1 MMLRRF
7 AAIVMASA
15 LLPLAARAEPIKLI
29 FATTSSPDIALVQ
42 KVFDPWAAQV
52 SAASGGTLDV
62 EVRNGTTI
70 ADAKNYYD
78 RVTND
83 VAQIAFGMEG
93 LIGNRFPLSAAAG
106 LPYVVDPN
114 DAVAASVAFWRL
126 YKSGIMDK
134 EYGDLKPVML
144 AVLPPS
150 FLHFVKVPK
159 SIEETRGLK
168 LIASG
173 KERSELVER
182 LGYAPIS
189 APTADMYSMLQRG
202 AAAGVVGAWPSFTT
216 FKLQEVT
223 FYHLEVPLGSSTS
236 IVFMTAKRFAAL
248 PPQARK
254 AIDDNATEAQ
264 SRHFAEVWQET
275 ADDARTTTKKMPG
288 QVFGQ
293 LDPQTAKK
301 WQSEAQAVLDEWSQA
316 NPGGKEV
323 LTKFRALLADV
334 KAGR

>member
-1 MMLRRF
+1 MAL
-7 AAIVMASA
+7 AIA
-15 LLPLAARAEPIKLI
+15 PLAMMPRAAHAEPVKLI

-42 KVFDPWAAQV
+42 KVFDPWAAKV
-52 SAASGGTLDV
+52 NAESGGTLDID
-62 EVRNGTTI
+62 VRNGSTI
-70 ADAKNYYD
+70 ANATNYYD
-78 RVTND
+78 RVVNN
-83 VAQIAFGMEG
+83 VVQIAFGMEG

-106 LPYVVDPN
+106 LPYVIDPN
-114 DAVAASVAFWRL
+114 DAVAASVALWRL
-126 YKSGIMDK
+126 YKSGAMDA

-150 FLHFVKVPK
+150 FLHFVKPPA

-168 LIASG
+168 LIVSG

-189 APTADMYSMLQRG
+189 GPTADMYSMLQRG

-223 FYHLEVPLGSSTS
+223 LYHLEVPLGSSTS
-236 IVFMTAKRFAAL
+236 IVFMTEKRFASL
-248 PPQARK
+248 PQAARK

-264 SRHFAEVWQET
+264 SRHFGEVWQAT
-275 ADDARTTTKKMPG
+275 ADDARATTAKMPG

-293 LDPQTAKK
+293 LDPATAQK
-301 WQSEAQAVLDEWSQA
+301 WQSEAEKVLDEWSQA
-316 NPGGKEV
+316 TPGGKEV
-323 LTKFRALLADV
+323 LTKFRAMLADV
-334 KAGR
+334 KAGK

>member
-1 MMLRRF
+1 MTLGRF
-7 AAIVMASA
+7 GAVVVAIAM
-15 LLPLAARAEPIKLI
+15 LPLAARAEPMKLI

-52 SAASGGTLDV
+52 SAASGGTLDI
-62 EVRNGTTI
+62 EVRNGTAV
-70 ADAKNYYD
+70 ADAANYYD
-78 RVTND
+78 RVTSD
-83 VAQIAFGMEG
+83 VAQVAFGMEG
-93 LIGNRFPLSAAAG
+93 VIGNRFPLSAAAG
-106 LPYVVDPN
+106 LPYVIEPK

-126 YKSGIMDK
+126 YKSGAMDK
-134 EYGDLKPVML
+134 EYGDLKPIML

-168 LIASG
+168 LISAG

-223 FYHLEVPLGSSTS
+223 LYHLEVPLGSSTS

-248 PPQARK
+248 PPQAQK
-254 AIDDNATEAQ
+254 AINDNATEAQ
-264 SRHFAEVWQET
+264 SRHFAEIWQET
-275 ADDARTTTKKMPG
+275 ADDARATTAKMPG

-301 WQSEAQAVLDEWSQA
+301 WQSEAEKVLDEWSQA
-316 NPGGKEV
+316 HPDGKEV